1 MEHTSRYSVELLASL
16 SHSTVS
22 LLSFLETHLSQ
33 APKTISGSFRHTAGV
48 DPTHT
53 VVPTHTEPNA
63 LNSAEAL
70 QDDAGRVCVDD
81 HCASRHTRHE
91 SAPPRRGSPSHLREA
106 LTFVRTPCAPSSTSG
121 SSESSGGSLTVCGA
135 RGLAPAA
142 PPRPLPRAPRPLA
155 PPPRGPRPRADDIGP
170 ILLRRICF
178 SRTAGLQGHV
188 TAPNLQYGPFRA
200 NDTRR
205 DVPAPIGRHWV
216 GSGAERG
223 YLTKPAARRS

>member
-1 MEHTSRYSVELLASL
+1 VEHTSRYSVELLASL

-106 LTFVRTPCAPSSTSG
+106 LTFVHTPCAPSSTSG

-178 SRTAGLQGHV
+178 SRT
-188 TAPNLQYGPFRA
+188 
-200 NDTRR
+200 
-205 DVPAPIGRHWV
+205 
-216 GSGAERG
+216 
-223 YLTKPAARRS
+223 

>member
-106 LTFVRTPCAPSSTSG
+106 LTFVHTPCAPSSTSG

-135 RGLAPAA
+135 RASRLLLHRDLCLEHRVRLPHHHAGRGREQTTLGLF
-142 PPRPLPRAPRPLA
+142 
-155 PPPRGPRPRADDIGP
+155 
-170 ILLRRICF
+170 F
-178 SRTAGLQGHV
+178 SEESVSAGLLGIIE
-188 TAPNLQYGPFRA
+188 GFC
-200 NDTRR
+200 
-205 DVPAPIGRHWV
+205 
-216 GSGAERG
+216 
-223 YLTKPAARRS
+223 